1 MTWAS
6 EHVAPM
12 LETRVRLHFEEY
24 ILRAKLRLD
33 LPTGADLN
41 KESSVTAMQAWHA
54 FIYLSEIFQRTLQL
68 SSQILFIFQQTNGGL
83 IFTLLSLVNPV
94 LVTKGSRYLWLQAF
108 VFYSDN
114 VNYLRLRALSLLASD
129 DYREDE
135 GQREIGEYFH
145 FRAFFCVHVASN
157 SDHEH
162 SHTPKRGFAHAV
174 FGRQMRF
181 STPRTTVTSFAILQQ
196 HSQAL
201 NFTCQMI
208 YFNFTEAVTSFS
220 QVKELYELASVENK
234 IPDGDQAYPNF
245 AHSIGANGSG
255 KSTIIKL
262 LNRLYD
268 VDSGEIIVDGLP
280 IKDYRIADL
289 RKVQALLTQD
299 HKLYPLTLA
308 ENIGLGHPDHVDNI
322 DMILQAAESGGADGV
337 IKRQND
343 GVNTVLHPVQT
354 ARGGHLDKYNHKKL
368 KSILDRLEKKAEL
381 SGGEKQRIVAW
392 VFAPM
397 FREITSN
404 FNFSSRTFMRFL
416 SGNIRFAVADEPS
429 SALDPKGEHQLFQR
443 LRESGGGKTMIFVT
457 HRFGHLT
464 KHADLI
470 ICMKEG
476 EAIETGTHKELMARG
491 GEYSELYNVQAQ
503 AILLHHQIERDA
515 TWTASEMWAIMWH
528 SRALVRNLLVSGPVR
543 TATTPVVS
551 IRTPDAGGA
560 GLFPALLHMSSSKK
574 IALVLTLQQWIRTSL
589 RIRIYRL
596 TVDPEF
602 RQPATSRN
610 PERSPHD
617 HRLPAKV

>member
-6 EHVAPM
+6 EYVAPM
-12 LETRVRLHFEEY
+12 LGTRVRLHFEEY

-54 FIYLSEIFQRTLQL
+54 FIYLSEIFQQTLQL

-114 VNYLRLRALSLLASD
+114 LSYLRLRALSLLASD
-129 DYREDE
+129 DYREDFVSGHIGPWISAE
-135 GQREIGEYFH
+135 YKKARERLGSISTSEPFSAYRL
-145 FRAFFCVHVASN
+145 RA
-157 SDHEH
+157 
-162 SHTPKRGFAHAV
+162 TPIMSILTRLSGDFPMLFWAANAILDPKNY
-174 FGRQMRF
+174 
-181 STPRTTVTSFAILQQ
+181 TVTSFAILQQ

-201 NFTCQMI
+201 NLTCQTI
-208 YFNFTEAVTSFS
+208 YFNFAEAVTSFS
-220 QVKELYELASVENK
+220 QVKELYELANIENK
-234 IPDGDQAYPNF
+234 IPGGDQAYPNF
-245 AHSIGANGSG
+245 AHNSEKGMGFELKNVSFAYPGGKSKDNAIKNVSLKIPAGHLVVIVGANGSG

-343 GVNTVLHPVQT
+343 GVNTVLHP
-354 ARGGHLDKYNHKKL
+354 KL
-368 KSILDRLEKKAEL
+368 KSILDGLEKKAEL
-381 SGGEKQRIVAW
+381 SGGEKQRIVA
-392 VFAPM
+392 
-397 FREITSN
+397 
-404 FNFSSRTFMRFL
+404 SRTFMRFL

-476 EAIETGTHKELMARG
+476 EAIEMGTHKELMARG
-491 GEYSELYNVQAQ
+491 GEYSELYNVEAQ
-503 AILLHHQIERDA
+503 AFAVD
-515 TWTASEMWAIMWH
+515 
-528 SRALVRNLLVSGPVR
+528 
-543 TATTPVVS
+543 TT
-551 IRTPDAGGA
+551 
-560 GLFPALLHMSSSKK
+560 L
-574 IALVLTLQQWIRTSL
+574 
-589 RIRIYRL
+589 
-596 TVDPEF
+596 
-602 RQPATSRN
+602 
-610 PERSPHD
+610 
-617 HRLPAKV
+617 